1 MKNSWIIALREL
13 KERLG
18 SRTFLITAI
27 LGPFVILSFLYLLFT
42 YGGEGKQNWK
52 ILVVDPKL
60 PNCSTGLFDN
70 KIMPSEDNAIKYQFL
85 NRYVELEEFRDAP
98 EFQDYDAL
106 VEINEKVLA
115 NKVCFVFFR
124 KKPSLRMQTQLH
136 YQIERRL
143 DEIMVQ
149 QNLNVSVAEFRK
161 IKQPLNLTY
170 RDVYDPYDTSSDI
183 RSWVGMFFGVVIIVF
198 IFLFGMT
205 ILRSVSYEKS
215 TRIAEV
221 LLASVDS
228 RSLMLGKIIGIGLA
242 AFIQFAIWFTLIGL
256 GLYFMRETI
265 FPDVFDPSNLQI
277 PNANGT
283 VQDIAPQEYNAFVEL
298 VFERLNLFNM
308 IGFFLTFFIFSYLFY
323 AAFFAA
329 IGATAGS
336 ENDGQQFVLPLIML
350 LCFSVYSGYYV
361 MQYPLS
367 SWSDF
372 LHYFPFTAPVV
383 VMVKLALG
391 YEAGHGY
398 ELYLSLLILI
408 LSGIAM
414 LLLAGRLY
422 KNGILQHGHRI
433 TLFTLFRWMKKQ

>member
-13 KERLG
+13 KERIG
-18 SRTFLITAI
+18 SRTFLITAM
-27 LGPFVILSFLYLLFT
+27 LGPIVILAFLYLLFT
-42 YGGEGKQNWK
+42 YGGEGKQQWNV
-52 ILVVDPKL
+52 LVVDPKM
-60 PNCSTGLFDN
+60 PNCPTGLFGN
-70 KIMPSEDNAIKYQFL
+70 KIMPSEDKAINYQFL
-85 NRYVELEEFRDAP
+85 NRYVEVDEFRDAP
-98 EFQDYDAL
+98 EFQGYDAL

-115 NKVCFVFFR
+115 NKICFVFFR
-124 KKPSLRMQTQLH
+124 EKPSLKMQTRLQYHL
-136 YQIERRL
+136 ERRL
-143 DEIMVQ
+143 DEIMLQ
-149 QNLNVSVAEFRK
+149 QKMNVSVSEFRK

-170 RDVYDPYDTSSDI
+170 RDVYDPYDTSSDL

-215 TRIAEV
+215 SRIAEV

-228 RSLMLGKIIGIGLA
+228 KALMLGKIIGIGLA
-242 AFIQFAIWFTLIGL
+242 AFLQFAIWFAVIGI
-256 GLYFMRETI
+256 GLYFMREVV
-265 FPDVFDPSNLQI
+265 FPDMFDPANLQI
-277 PNANGT
+277 PDPNA
-283 VQDIAPQEYNAFVEL
+283 IAQNTSMEYNAFVEL

-308 IGFFLTFFIFSYLFY
+308 LGFFLMFFIFSYLFY
-323 AAFFAA
+323 ASFFAA

-361 MQYPLS
+361 MQYPMS
-367 SWSDF
+367 SFADF
-372 LHYFPFTAPVV
+372 LHYLPFTAPVV
-383 VMVKLALG
+383 VMVKLAQG

-398 ELYLSLLILI
+398 ELYLSLLVLI

-422 KNGILQHGHRI
+422 RNGILQHGHRI
-433 TLFTLFRWMKKQ
+433 SVMTLFRWMKKQ